1 MNRGNVVMRTVATL
15 FLVFLGSVY
24 CVPAPK
30 DVRCNN
36 QSDCQKVDP
45 QYGYCLQN
53 RCVECLD
60 DPGCG
65 EGNVCRRGQCVGTC
79 WEGREC
85 KRGQVCSEG
94 ICTDRQ

>member
-1 MNRGNVVMRTVATL
+1 MGNPVMRMAATL
-15 FLVFLGSVY
+15 CFVLFFAGVY

-30 DVRCNN
+30 DVRCSN

-45 QYGYCLQN
+45 QYGYCVQN

-65 EGNVCRRGQCVGTC
+65 EGNVCTSGRCIRSCSD
-79 WEGREC
+79 GREC
-85 KRGQVCSEG
+85 KRDQICSQGSCINGE
-94 ICTDRQ
+94 